1 MSTVERQP
9 RGMSSKRYAPVGDL
23 AIERGERVDT
33 SKTIDNGGKP
43 LQPTTVPTELEKT
56 GAIYETLNDLGG
68 DADWQEIAQTIHAK
82 WGFTLTEEEI
92 NSVRARWRAFNET
105 VTVKLKEVTPV
116 ESERKETT
124 EVNSPSEFR
133 NSPDR

>member
-23 AIERGERVDT
+23 AMERGERIET

-43 LQPTTVPTELEKT
+43 LQPAAPPNELEKT
-56 GAIYETLNDLGG
+56 GAIYETLNELGG
-68 DADWQEIAQTIHAK
+68 DADWQEISQSIQAK
-82 WGFTLTEEEI
+82 WGFTLSEVEI
-92 NSVRARWRAFNET
+92 NTVRARWRAFNET
-105 VTVKLKEVTPV
+105 VTVKPREVAT
-116 ESERKETT
+116 EEGQRKETT
-124 EVNSPSEFR
+124 EVDSPSEFR